1 MGYYGQC
8 EGKDKNGKRCTRQ
21 ATECHHLFSKTITNL
36 RVYGKELINDEKN
49 LQYLCYACHHGLK
62 QSNGW
67 DPAPLKKYTE
77 REFIEVMGIEPKS
90 KTLRG
95 IG

>member
-8 EGKDKNGKRCTRQ
+8 EGKDKNGNRCTRQ

-36 RVYGKELINDEKN
+36 RLYGALLNDEKN
-49 LQYLCYACHHGLK
+49 LQYLCYQHHH
-62 QSNGW
+62 NE
-67 DPAPLKKYTE
+67 PLKKYTE
-77 REFIEVMGIEPKS
+77 RQFCEVMGVEPRS